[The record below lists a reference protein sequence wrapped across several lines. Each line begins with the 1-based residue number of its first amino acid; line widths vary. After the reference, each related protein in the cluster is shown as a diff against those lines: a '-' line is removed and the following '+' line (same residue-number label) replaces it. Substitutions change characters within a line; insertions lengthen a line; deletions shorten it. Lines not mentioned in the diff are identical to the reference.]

1 MFKSMCVNQRKII
14 INGKES
20 IGWGFPLQKDKIKN
34 NLRFPLQKIN
44 NNNTINK
51 KIKKNVSP

>member
-1 MFKSMCVNQRKII
+1 MCVNQRKII

-34 NLRFPLQKIN
+34 NLRFPLKKIN